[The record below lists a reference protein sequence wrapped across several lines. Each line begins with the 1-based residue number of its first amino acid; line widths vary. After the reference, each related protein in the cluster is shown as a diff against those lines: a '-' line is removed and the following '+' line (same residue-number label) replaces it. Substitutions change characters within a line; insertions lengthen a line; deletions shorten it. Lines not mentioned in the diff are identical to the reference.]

1 MEPTEQA
8 RDRADVYMVI
18 DEPAYL
24 QSGQDEKPAI
34 SAEPMPDL
42 RAPRACSFCKR
53 AAEHLFGE
61 QYQGRTTPA
70 PSSMASGSVTPAL
83 CGLPAFS
90 EEWSNPVDRRS
101 A

>member
-1 MEPTEQA
+1 VEPTEQA
-8 RDRADVYMVI
+8 RDRAGLYMVT

-42 RAPRACSFCKR
+42 RALRACSFCKR

-61 QYQGRTTPA
+61 QYPRTDHTGA
-70 PSSMASGSVTPAL
+70 IIDGVWICDACVVRFAGFLAQERLSTQS
-83 CGLPAFS
+83 
-90 EEWSNPVDRRS
+90 
-101 A
+101 

>member
-1 MEPTEQA
+1 MEPTGQA

-42 RAPRACSFCKR
+42 LAPRACSLCKR

-61 QYQGRTTPA
+61 QHPRTDHTGA
-70 PSSMASGSVTPAL
+70 IIDGVWICDACVVRFAGFLAQERPSTQS
-83 CGLPAFS
+83 
-90 EEWSNPVDRRS
+90 
-101 A
+101 

>member
-1 MEPTEQA
+1 VEPTEQA

-42 RAPRACSFCKR
+42 LAPRACSFCKR

-61 QYQGRTTPA
+61 QYPRTDHTGA
-70 PSSMASGSVTPAL
+70 IIDGVWICDACVVRCAGFLAQERPSTQS
-83 CGLPAFS
+83 
-90 EEWSNPVDRRS
+90 
-101 A
+101 